1 MRPRMRYCIVQKLI
15 LFANFGGGNPI
26 MKRGRFFNVIVF
38 IFILSLKLC
47 HMFKGATKLY
57 FTHYLCVVIIF
68 YNTGLYESGF
78 SPYYFQKLVY
88 HLPMFYVLCL
98 LWVFN
103 SISFPCRIITF
114 MLIIVHINAIWP
126 CVILQVV
133 S

>member
-26 MKRGRFFNVIVF
+26 IKRGRFFNVIVF

-68 YNTGLYESGF
+68 YNIGLYKSGF
-78 SPYYFQKLVY
+78 SPYYFEKLVY
-88 HLPMFYVLCL
+88 HLPMFYVFYVCSEFSTRYLSH
-98 LWVFN
+98 VE
-103 SISFPCRIITF
+103 
-114 MLIIVHINAIWP
+114 
-126 CVILQVV
+126 Q
-133 S
+133 